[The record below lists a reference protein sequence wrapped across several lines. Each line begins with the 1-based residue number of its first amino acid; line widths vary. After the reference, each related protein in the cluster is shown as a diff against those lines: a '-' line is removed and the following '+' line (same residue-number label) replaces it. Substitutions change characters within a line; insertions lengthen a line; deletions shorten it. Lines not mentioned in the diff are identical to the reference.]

1 MANNI
6 AVAVALVL
14 VTAGSAGFVCDLVLH
29 AGEVELTASLA
40 AAFCRLSFLIA
51 FADGIG
57 VISGWC
63 AGGCFTLGPV
73 CVRTLGT
80 SCISSVSG
88 GVMCGSS
95 LVVAGCTI
103 IAAGVCFVLGWGD
116 A

>member
-51 FADGIG
+51 FADGIV
-57 VISGWC
+57 VIAGWC
-63 AGGCFTLGPV
+63 VGGCCTLRPA

-80 SCISSVSG
+80 GCIRSVIDC
-88 GVMCGSS
+88 VLHRS
-95 LVVAGCTI
+95 LLLVAGCTLR
-103 IAAGVCFVLGWGD
+103 AAGVSVALGWSD